1 MRLKSKMTGR
11 NKRIPLPGIF
21 ERLIYAENVLMRRLH
36 HLGEKEDEAPII
48 TYEVKQEI
56 LDLENVLEMVA

>member
-1 MRLKSKMTGR
+1 
-11 NKRIPLPGIF
+11 
-21 ERLIYAENVLMRRLH
+21 MRRLH